1 MKHSEFQRKIW
12 NYYRA
17 YGRDL
22 PWRRTRDPYKILVSE
37 MMLQQTQVSRVV
49 DKYKQF
55 IKQFPDFKALAQSAL
70 SDVLIAWQ
78 GLGYNRRAKYLDQ
91 TAQKITKDYNG
102 KLPVDAVLLQELP
115 GIGKGTVGALLAFA
129 FNIPSVFIET
139 NIRSAYIYHFFKKKK
154 NVSDTG
160 LMELIEKTVDR
171 KNPRE
176 WYYALMDHGSMLKAT
191 IPNPSRRSAHHAK
204 QSKFEG
210 SNRQVR
216 GAIIRVLAQNPDVD
230 AAQLAKLIDF
240 SLQCTKI
247 SLIQLTKEGLIVSV
261 SGRYRLA

>member
-78 GLGYNRRAKYLDQ
+78 GLGYNRRAKYLHQ
-91 TAQKITKDYNG
+91 TAQKIAKDYNG
-102 KLPVDAVLLQELP
+102 KLPFDAVLLQELP

-154 NVSDTG
+154 NVSDIR

-171 KNPRE
+171 KNPRG

-204 QSKFEG
+204 QSRFEG
-210 SNRQVR
+210 SNRQIR
-216 GAIIRVLAQNPDVD
+216 GAIIRALTQKSDVD
-230 AAQLAKLIDF
+230 ATQLAKLIDF
-240 SLQCTKI
+240 PPRRIKMN
-247 SLIQLTKEGLIVSV
+247 LIQLTKEGLIVSV
-261 SGRYRLA
+261 SGLYRLA